1 MKKRRAGAGVAELHG
16 YLYVV
21 GQSVISRLSLI
32 IIFRAGLSQ
41 SEALLSVSH
50 YHIQGRP

>member
-21 GQSVISRLSLI
+21 GMCRISML
-32 IIFRAGLSQ
+32 F
-41 SEALLSVSH
+41 V
-50 YHIQGRP
+50 Y